1 METTLIQP
9 VPVLNGLPV
18 TLPREGAV
26 DIELDQGA
34 LIFRVSQTAQER
46 IENLLL
52 KQRES
57 GLTSDEEQE
66 LNQYEEVDDYLSYLN
81 RLIRNLVQA
90 QQESLLHAS

>member
-1 METTLIQP
+1 MEKNLIQP

-26 DIELDQGA
+26 DIELDHGM
-34 LIFRVSQTAQER
+34 LIFRVSQIAQER
-46 IENLLL
+46 IEDLLL

-66 LNQYEEVDDYLSYLN
+66 LDQYEEVDDYLSYLN

-90 QQESLLHAS
+90 QQQGLLHAS